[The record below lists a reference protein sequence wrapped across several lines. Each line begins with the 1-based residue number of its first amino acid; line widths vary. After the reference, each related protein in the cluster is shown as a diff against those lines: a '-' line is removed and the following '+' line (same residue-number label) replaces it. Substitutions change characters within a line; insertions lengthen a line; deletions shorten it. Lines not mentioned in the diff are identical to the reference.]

1 MKRLHLICIC
11 ISGMAIFAGSTRL
24 SAGVSEKVVQE
35 TAEFVMRKFGKTA
48 LKEGAETFAERLG
61 KAATR
66 HGDDL
71 VKAVRKVGPKAIQ
84 YADDAGE
91 QAPRILSLLSKHGD
105 DAAHWVILRPQ
116 AMKLVSQYGDD
127 TVEVLLQHKGVAEPL
142 MEHLGKPAVEAL
154 QAVGPQGGR
163 RLAMMAES
171 GNLARIGQVPEVMN
185 VIARYGDPAMDF
197 IWRNKGPL
205 AVGTTLT
212 AFLAEPKAF
221 IDGSASLA
229 GTVGSSLV
237 QPIVH
242 ESAKAFSWV
251 LSTVMAFLMISA
263 GAGFYLA
270 FRHPRLAAAMGKAAV
285 LKILKRS

>member
-24 SAGVSEKVVQE
+24 SAGVGEKVVQE

-71 VKAVRKVGPKAIQ
+71 FKAVRKVGPKAIQ

-127 TVEVLLQHKGVAEPL
+127 TAEVLIRHKGVAEPL

-163 RLAMMAES
+163 RLAMMADS
-171 GNLARIGQVPEVMN
+171 GNLARIGQVPDVMN

-221 IDGSASLA
+221 IDGTTKLA

-237 QPIVH
+237 QPVVQ
-242 ESAKAFSWV
+242 ETAKAFSWV
-251 LSTVMAFLMISA
+251 ISA
-263 GAGFYLA
+263 IFLLLIITVGGVGYLA
-270 FRHPRLAAAMGKAAV
+270 CLHPRTAAVMVKAAIHKV
-285 LKILKRS
+285 LKRV